1 MNKKERLTV
10 CILATLIVACI
21 SSAAAICISY
31 DNKVASQNTEVSE
44 TVTEKLNNGWKMSDG
59 RYKKDETEISE
70 TEFTEIS
77 EETTEITE
85 ISSYETSFEE
95 ITSTTFEQTETTE
108 ISSETEITEISDTSQ
123 ISDTE
128 ISETSDI
135 ISETEIP
142 QTTVPVT
149 ETVTMPVTSAVKISN
164 PIPQSA
170 PVDKSYLDDAVFVG
184 DSIFE
189 GLSLYKF
196 FPEKQ
201 VFASVGLNP
210 YQLNSNTI
218 DTYYGNVTAL
228 SAVISARPSKVYIMM
243 GMNGVAWDIN
253 NDMSEQIG
261 IFIDHVKQ
269 HMPSVKIYLMSV
281 TPVSAEREAK
291 PSTAEGKILNSQIDK
306 FNKCLLELADEKE
319 IYYLDVNSSLR
330 GSNGCLPSNL
340 TSDGIHISKPVYEDI
355 IEYILSHTVQ

>member
-1 MNKKERLTV
+1 MNKNERLIV
-10 CILATLIVACI
+10 CIMAALIVGCI

-31 DNKVASQNTEVSE
+31 DNKIASQNTEISE
-44 TVTEKLNNGWKMSDG
+44 TVTEKVNNGWKMSDG
-59 RYKKDETEISE
+59 RYKTVETEIPE
-70 TEFTEIS
+70 TTIKETS

-85 ISSYETSFEE
+85 ISSEEE
-95 ITSTTFEQTETTE
+95 IISTTTEQ
-108 ISSETEITEISDTSQ
+108 TEITETTSQ
-123 ISDTE
+123 TSTTE
-128 ISETSDI
+128 ISETSETSDI
-135 ISETEIP
+135 VSETEIL

-149 ETVTMPVTSAVKISN
+149 EKVTMPVTSSIKISN
-164 PIPQSA
+164 PIPQSEPA
-170 PVDKSYLDDAVFVG
+170 DKSYLDDAVFVG

-261 IFIDHVKQ
+261 IFIDHLKQ

-306 FNKCLLELADEKE
+306 FNKCLLELADEKG

-330 GSNGCLPSNL
+330 GSNGCLPSNV